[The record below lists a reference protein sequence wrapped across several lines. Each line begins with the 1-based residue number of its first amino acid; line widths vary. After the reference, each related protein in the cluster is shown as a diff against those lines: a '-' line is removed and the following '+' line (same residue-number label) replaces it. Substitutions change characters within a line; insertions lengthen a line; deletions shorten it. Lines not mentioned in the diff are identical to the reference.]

1 MMILK
6 VTKKQSYTFSSKLFF
21 FFKYILRVKVWIY
34 VLNEISFLVF
44 VELAVF
50 HSIYRRISLGKIV
63 KKTTR

>member
-1 MMILK
+1 MILK
-6 VTKKQSYTFSSKLFF
+6 VTKKQSYTFSSSFIFF
-21 FFKYILRVKVWIY
+21 LKYILRVKVWIY
-34 VLNEISFLVF
+34 VLNETSSLVF

>member
-1 MMILK
+1 MILK
-6 VTKKQSYTFSSKLFF
+6 VTKKQSYTFSSSFIFF
-21 FFKYILRVKVWIY
+21 LKYILRVKVWIY
-34 VLNEISFLVF
+34 VLNETSFLVF

>member
-1 MMILK
+1 MILK
-6 VTKKQSYTFSSKLFF
+6 VTKKQSYTFSSNFF
-21 FFKYILRVKVWIY
+21 FFLKYILRVKVWIY